1 MGFSILVLT
10 FNFNIIYLLINF
22 TPPRSPPILVPVLVL
37 IELVSNLARPV
48 SLSVRIIANISCR
61 HLLLFLCRSLFLILN
76 IFKSFFYL
84 FLDYI
89 FNLLISF
96 VNLFVILIFFIL
108 ETIVAFIQ
116 AYIFITLL
124 IIYYTDIRY

>member
-1 MGFSILVLT
+1 MGIAHLVA
-10 FNFNIIYLLINF
+10 
-22 TPPRSPPILVPVLVL
+22 PRSRVLAPRLIL
-37 IELVSNLARPV
+37 IEICSILARPV

-61 HLLLFLCRSLFLILN
+61 HLLLFLCGSLFLILN

-84 FLDYI
+84 FFNYI

-96 VNLFVILIFFIL
+96 TNTFVILIFFIL

-124 IIYYTDIRY
+124 IIYYTDIRF